1 MMEFLVEFELDV
13 PDGVPKSEIEV
24 RERAEAVAAGMLAD
38 EGYLVRLWKASAG
51 SGRTTVLGL
60 YRAPSKAKLDG
71 LLGALPL
78 SEWMRTSVTPLMH
91 HPNDPVETRA
101 IA

>member
-13 PDGVPKSEIEV
+13 PDGVPKSEIED
-24 RERAEAVAAGMLAD
+24 RQRAEAAEAGTLAD
-38 EGYLVRLWKASAG
+38 EGYLVRLWKASVG

-60 YRAPSKAKLDG
+60 YRARSKAEHDG

-78 SEWMRTSVTPLMH
+78 YEWMHTSVTPLMH
-91 HPNDPVETRA
+91 HPTDPAETRA